1 MQLTRLMGKIF
12 HLHTD
17 VVRKLEDKDE
27 EYLENFVDVTEGANG
42 RMKKSDIRV

>member
-1 MQLTRLMGKIF
+1 MGKIF